1 MHFILKKDNLLIKM
15 MKKTEIKRKEII
27 DAAFELMLSK
37 GYEGTSIQDITD
49 RINATKGLIYH
60 YFGSKKDVAAAVIE
74 EAIKPAYN
82 EFWSHT
88 WNELYGGG
96 GNPLENIIAVIDKLY
111 EKKGGEF
118 SKTGCPLGNLILELS
133 TKDIYLSRLTDEIL
147 LLWHVHIEK
156 ALLKAKEKRI
166 IAKDADLIN
175 IGNFIIAGVEGC
187 VMLSKSKHN
196 KEVLKECFDIL
207 KNYIRS
213 LQMERLIMP

>member
-1 MHFILKKDNLLIKM
+1 MHFTLKKDNLLIKM

-196 KEVLKECFDIL
+196 KEVLKGCFDIL

-213 LQMERLIMP
+213 LQV

>member
-1 MHFILKKDNLLIKM
+1 MHFTLKKDNLLIKM

-60 YFGSKKDVAAAVIE
+60 YFGSEKDVAAAVIE

-213 LQMERLIMP
+213 LQV

>member
-1 MHFILKKDNLLIKM
+1 MHFTLKKDNLLIKM

-27 DAAFELMLSK
+27 DASFELMLSK

-196 KEVLKECFDIL
+196 KEVLKGCFDIL

-213 LQMERLIMP
+213 LQV

>member
-27 DAAFELMLSK
+27 DASFELMLSK

-88 WNELYGGG
+88 WSELYGGG
-96 GNPLENIIAVIDKLY
+96 ENPLENIIAVIDKLY

-147 LLWHVHIEK
+147 IVWHTHIEK

-196 KEVLKECFDIL
+196 KEVLKGCFDIL

-213 LQMERLIMP
+213 LQV

>member
-27 DAAFELMLSK
+27 DASFELMLSK

-147 LLWHVHIEK
+147 IVWHTHIEK

-196 KEVLKECFDIL
+196 KEVLKGCFDIL

-213 LQMERLIMP
+213 LQV

>member
-1 MHFILKKDNLLIKM
+1 M

>member
-1 MHFILKKDNLLIKM
+1 MHFTLKKDNLLIKM

-213 LQMERLIMP
+213 LQV

>member
-1 MHFILKKDNLLIKM
+1 MHFTLKKDNLLIKM

>member
-1 MHFILKKDNLLIKM
+1 M

-147 LLWHVHIEK
+147 IVWHTHIEK

-196 KEVLKECFDIL
+196 KEVLKGCFDIL

-213 LQMERLIMP
+213 LQV

>member
-1 MHFILKKDNLLIKM
+1 LHFTLKKDNLLIKM

-88 WNELYGGG
+88 WSELYGGG
-96 GNPLENIIAVIDKLY
+96 ENPLENIIAVIDKLY

-196 KEVLKECFDIL
+196 KEVLKGCFDIL

-213 LQMERLIMP
+213 LQV

>member
-1 MHFILKKDNLLIKM
+1 MHFTLKKDNLLIKM

-147 LLWHVHIEK
+147 IVWHTHIEK

-196 KEVLKECFDIL
+196 KEVLKGCFDIL

-213 LQMERLIMP
+213 LQV

>member
-1 MHFILKKDNLLIKM
+1 
-15 MKKTEIKRKEII
+15 
-27 DAAFELMLSK
+27 MLSK

-49 RINATKGLIYH
+49 RINSTKGLIYH

-88 WNELYGGG
+88 WSELYGGG
-96 GNPLENIIAVIDKLY
+96 ENPLENIIAVIDKLY

-147 LLWHVHIEK
+147 IVWHTHIEK

-196 KEVLKECFDIL
+196 KKVLKGCFDIL

-213 LQMERLIMP
+213 LQV

>member
-1 MHFILKKDNLLIKM
+1 M

-213 LQMERLIMP
+213 LQV

>member
-1 MHFILKKDNLLIKM
+1 M

-147 LLWHVHIEK
+147 IVWHTHIEK
-156 ALLKAKEKRI
+156 ALLKAKEKGI
-166 IAKDADLIN
+166 IGKDADIIN

-187 VMLSKSKHN
+187 VMLSKSKHDR
-196 KEVLKECFDIL
+196 EVLKGCFDIL

>member
-1 MHFILKKDNLLIKM
+1 MHFTLKKDNLLIKM

-88 WNELYGGG
+88 WSELYGGG

>member
-1 MHFILKKDNLLIKM
+1 M

-88 WNELYGGG
+88 WSELYGGG

>member
-1 MHFILKKDNLLIKM
+1 

-27 DAAFELMLSK
+27 DASFELMLSK

-147 LLWHVHIEK
+147 IVWHTHIEK

-196 KEVLKECFDIL
+196 KEVLKGCFDIL

-213 LQMERLIMP
+213 LQV

>member
-1 MHFILKKDNLLIKM
+1 
-15 MKKTEIKRKEII
+15 MKKNEVKRKEII
-27 DAAFELMLSK
+27 DASFELMLSK

-147 LLWHVHIEK
+147 IVWHTHIEK

-196 KEVLKECFDIL
+196 KEVLKGCFDIL

-213 LQMERLIMP
+213 LQV

>member
-1 MHFILKKDNLLIKM
+1 M

-27 DAAFELMLSK
+27 DASFELMLSK

-147 LLWHVHIEK
+147 IVWHTHIEK

-196 KEVLKECFDIL
+196 KEVLKGCFDIL

-213 LQMERLIMP
+213 LQV

>member
-27 DAAFELMLSK
+27 DASFELMLSK

-88 WNELYGGG
+88 WSELYGGG